1 MKIATKIILACSSL
15 CAIGV
20 IVSGNFVAWRA
31 SDLSEQAI
39 YDRAISQLISVREI
53 KKREIERY
61 FEQIQFQLE
70 TLADDISTQAALRDF
85 SSTFSEYP
93 KEKVS
98 SADVNALKSYYSNG
112 FGQTYRDSNGNKS
125 GNELSRL
132 SQISDVGTALQARYI
147 GVNPNALGE
156 KHLLKSDTLN
166 TPYDKAHKLYHPPIK
181 HFLESF
187 GYYDIFLVDNQ
198 GNIVYSVFKELD
210 YATNLLSGP
219 YKNSGLA
226 EAFNGAK
233 SKAKN
238 DFFLVDFK
246 PYYPSYEAA
255 ASFMAAP
262 VFEDGKR
269 LGVLIFQM
277 PVDAINSIMTYDGK
291 WADAGLGTSGE
302 TYLVGQDSLL
312 RSQSRFLLEDKQGYI
327 QALTSAGISAR
338 VVSEIGD
345 KESAIGRQPVDTKG
359 SKAAL
364 SGQVGSDIILDYRNV
379 PVLSAYSPI
388 TVAGL
393 KWAILSEI
401 DEAEALADV
410 GRLNSAVFAT
420 VGISTVVLLVLSA
433 IGASVV
439 GGGIARPI
447 KAAAEQISHISSS
460 KDLTARLDN
469 KGKDEMSDLA
479 TALNDLFK
487 QLQGIIKEFSSATN
501 ELTENSQTMSTAMG
515 DTRNAVSEQHNK
527 SDSVAAAVNELSAS
541 VSEVAQ
547 FASRAAEFVKNAND
561 TGQRSATIGRALGNE
576 MGQLTDQMK
585 QANQA
590 IERLLKESNSIGE
603 VLDVIQS
610 IAEQT
615 NLLALN
621 AAIEAARAGEQGR
634 GFAVVADEVRSL
646 ASRTQA
652 STEEIRGKIEA
663 LQGETQAVADG
674 ITNANSSV
682 ERGTESCRQNTDMLD
697 QITNMLTELNDM
709 NLQIATAANEQSSV
723 TDEISSS
730 ITSIADASMQV
741 SNQTNEIDNVVSG
754 LSGQATELNKKV
766 GQFRY

>member
-39 YDRAISQLISVREI
+39 YDRAVSQLISVREI

-61 FEQIQFQLE
+61 FEQIQLQLN
-70 TLADDISTQAALRDF
+70 TVADDLSTQAAIKDF
-85 SSTFSEYP
+85 TLAFKEYP

-98 SADVNALKSYYSNG
+98 SADINSLKNYYSNE
-112 FGQTYRDSNGNKS
+112 FGQTYRKSNDNQS
-125 GNELSRL
+125 GGELTRL
-132 SQISDVGTALQARYI
+132 GQLGDVATALQARYI

-156 KHLLKSDTLN
+156 KHLLKSDSLN
-166 TPYDKAHKLYHPPIK
+166 TDYDKAHRLYHPSLK

-198 GNIVYSVFKELD
+198 GNIIYSVFKELD

-262 VFEDGKR
+262 VFENDER
-269 LGVLIFQM
+269 LGVVVFQM
-277 PVDAINSIMTYDGK
+277 PVDAINQIMTYDGK
-291 WADAGLGTSGE
+291 WAEAGLGLSGE
-302 TYLVGQDSLL
+302 TYLVGQDGLL
-312 RSQSRFLLEDKQGYI
+312 RSQPRFLLEDKQGYLN
-327 QALTSAGISAR
+327 ALTSAGVSPQ
-338 VVSEIGD
+338 VVSSISSKG
-345 KESAIGRQPVDTKG
+345 SAIGRQTVDTPA
-359 SKAAL
+359 SQAAL
-364 SGQVGSDIILDYRNV
+364 SGRVGSDIILDYRNV
-379 PVLSAYSPI
+379 SVLSAYSSV

-401 DEAEALADV
+401 DEEEAMEDLS
-410 GRLNSAVFAT
+410 RLNHAVFTA
-420 VGISTVVLLVLSA
+420 VGISTVMLIILAA
-433 IGASVV
+433 IGASLV
-439 GGGIARPI
+439 GGGITRPI
-447 KAAAEQISHISSS
+447 KAAARQISHISDS
-460 KDLTARLDN
+460 KDLTARLEN
-469 KGKDEMSDLA
+469 NGKDEMSDLA
-479 TALNDLFK
+479 KALNELFE
-487 QLQGIIKEFSSATN
+487 QLQGIIKEFSGATN
-501 ELTENSQTMSTAMG
+501 ELSENSQRMSIAMK
-515 DTRNAVSEQHNK
+515 DTRNAVHEQHNK
-527 SDSVAAAVNELSAS
+527 SDSVATAVNEMSAS

-561 TGQRSATIGRALGNE
+561 TGQQSASIGRALGNE
-576 MGQLTDQMK
+576 MGQLADQMQ

-590 IERLLKESNSIGE
+590 IERLLKESGSIGE

-682 ERGTESCRQNTDMLD
+682 TRGTESCRQNTDMLD
-697 QITNMLTELNDM
+697 QITKMLTELNDM

-730 ITSIADASMQV
+730 ITSIADASMQI
-741 SNQTNEIDNVVSG
+741 STQTNEIDGVVSG
-754 LSGQATELNKKV
+754 LSDQATALNKKV